1 MKNNL
6 YGSYKEEQVVQD
18 EEVNNSEEVYYADDL
33 EKKHLYKEI
42 EFAVDVEDSIVYI
55 VGEIEDFGLYDFMV
69 RCRSII
75 KNREEDD
82 DSPINVVIDSVGGD
96 VWYY

>member
-1 MKNNL
+1 MSKNI
-6 YGSYKEEQVVQD
+6 YGSYEEQ
-18 EEVNNSEEVYYADDL
+18 EEVEGKLNTSTEEEYYEEDL

-69 RCRSII
+69 RCRAILR
-75 KNREEDD
+75 NREEGDE
-82 DSPINVVIDSVGGD
+82 SPINIII
-96 VWYY
+96 